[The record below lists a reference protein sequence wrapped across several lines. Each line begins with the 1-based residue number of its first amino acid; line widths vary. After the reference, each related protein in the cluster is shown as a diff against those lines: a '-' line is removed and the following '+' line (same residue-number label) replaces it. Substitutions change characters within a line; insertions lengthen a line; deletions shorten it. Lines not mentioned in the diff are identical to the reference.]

1 MFHFFK
7 GHHHFHPH
15 MHGHGFFG
23 HHRGGG
29 GRGPK
34 MFDSGAMR
42 YVVLQLISEKPRHG
56 YDIIKELETRAGGSY
71 TPSPGAIYPLLA
83 MLYDMGHVSISHE
96 GAKKLHTI
104 TPEGQAFLD
113 ENRQMVDAV
122 MARLSEPGEG
132 GGDIRTLMHALKE
145 AVIRRARDG
154 SATETRL
161 DAIRA
166 ILRKAAADINA
177 LD

>member
-7 GHHHFHPH
+7 GQHRHHPH
-15 MHGHGFFG
+15 MHGHGQY
-23 HHRGGG
+23 RGGG

-42 YVVLQLISEKPRHG
+42 YVVLQLIADRPRHG
-56 YDIIKELETRAGGSY
+56 YDVIKELEQRAGGSY
-71 TPSPGAIYPLLA
+71 TPSPGAIYPLLS
-83 MLYDMGHVSISHE
+83 MLYDMGHVSISHD
-96 GAKKLHTI
+96 GNKKLHTV

-113 ENRQMVDAV
+113 ANRQMVDAM
-122 MARLSEPGEG
+122 MARMSEPAD
-132 GGDIRTLMHALKE
+132 GGDLRALMHALKE
-145 AVIRRARDG
+145 AVISRTRDG

-161 DAIRA
+161 QQIRA
-166 ILRKAAADINA
+166 ILGKAAADINQ